1 MTDKIQITLQ
11 SHLKLDNDKHL
22 DLEFNLHKNTFDIKI
37 NGKSAITQKAYLE
50 EIILCKPISQMT
62 EIPERITE
70 KIQLL
75 SDYRTTDASKVVAVL
90 SNKQNKQNS
99 IEQCVNENIHLPN
112 TNICNT
118 NNGQIE
124 LKTENSEIM
133 IHFSNDNKLLEVKR
147 KNELQH
153 KVIYLDDAFK
163 NTKIMSSLIY
173 LTRTMSLI
181 THPKDKELQN
191 ADSKDELSLI
201 YEKIDNIL
209 NSDKSLFKTDKND
222 KSGASKLSLE
232 SLSSGVK
239 VFYLIKSL
247 IDTRII
253 VKNSTLI
260 LDAPETHLHP
270 NLKIALAEIIVLLQ
284 KEMKLHILT
293 NIYSPY
299 FLRAIEV
306 FSKKYDI
313 EDTTKYYLSYNDG
326 DNAKVKDVT
335 LNISE
340 IYKELSD
347 PLQRLE
353 NENYREEL

>member
-1 MTDKIQITLQ
+1 MKLKLKNIGKIESANIDIEGITVIAGLNCTGKSTINHTLFVALQ
-11 SHLKLDNDKHL
+11 SLN
-22 DLEFNLHKNTFDIKI
+22 
-37 NGKSAITQKAYLE
+37 
-50 EIILCKPISQMT
+50 
-62 EIPERITE
+62 EIPGQSVLQIFLDELDGHITNV
-70 KIQLL
+70 
-75 SDYRTTDASKVVAVL
+75 SNTD
-90 SNKQNKQNS
+90 
-99 IEQCVNENIHLPN
+99 
-112 TNICNT
+112 
-118 NNGQIE
+118 NGQIE

-133 IHFSNDNKLLEVKR
+133 IHFGNENELLEVKR
-147 KNELQH
+147 KHELPH
-153 KVIYLDDAFK
+153 KVIYIDDTFK
-163 NTKIMSSLIY
+163 NTKIISSLIY
-173 LTRTMSLI
+173 LTRTMSLF
-181 THPKDKELQN
+181 TNSKQTN
-191 ADSKDELSLI
+191 ADLKDELSLI

-222 KSGASKLSLE
+222 KSGTSKLSLE

-247 IDTRII
+247 IDTGII

-260 LDAPETHLHP
+260 IDEPEIHLHP
-270 NLKIALAEIIVLLQ
+270 NLQIALAEIIVLLQ

-293 NIYSPY
+293 NTYSPY

-306 FSKKYDI
+306 FSEKYGID
-313 EDTTKYYLSYNDG
+313 DTTKYYLAYNDG

-353 NENYREEL
+353 NEGYKEET

>member
-1 MTDKIQITLQ
+1 MKLKLKNIGKIESANIDIEGITVIAGLNCTGKSTINHTLFAALQ
-11 SHLKLDNDKHL
+11 SL
-22 DLEFNLHKNTFDIKI
+22 
-37 NGKSAITQKAYLE
+37 S
-50 EIILCKPISQMT
+50 
-62 EIPERITE
+62 EIP
-70 KIQLL
+70 QQ
-75 SDYRTTDASKVVAVL
+75 SVL
-90 SNKQNKQNS
+90 Q
-99 IEQCVNENIHLPN
+99 IFLDELDGHI

-124 LKTENSEIM
+124 LKTENSEIV
-133 IHFSNDNKLLEVKR
+133 IHFNNENKLLELKR

-181 THPKDKELQN
+181 TKDKELQN
-191 ADSKDELSLI
+191 ADLKDELSLI

-247 IDTRII
+247 IDNGII

-260 LDAPETHLHP
+260 IDEPEANLHP
-270 NLKIALAEIIVLLQ
+270 NLQITLAEIIVLLQ
-284 KEMKLHILT
+284 KKMKLHILT
-293 NIYSPY
+293 NTYSPY

-306 FSKKYDI
+306 FSKKYNI

-326 DNAKVKDVT
+326 DNSKVKDVT
-335 LNISE
+335 LNTSE

-347 PLQRLE
+347 PLQILE

>member
-1 MTDKIQITLQ
+1 MKLKLKNIGKIESANIDIEGITVIAGLNCTGKSTINHTLFAALQ
-11 SHLKLDNDKHL
+11 SLN
-22 DLEFNLHKNTFDIKI
+22 
-37 NGKSAITQKAYLE
+37 
-50 EIILCKPISQMT
+50 
-62 EIPERITE
+62 EIPR
-70 KIQLL
+70 Q
-75 SDYRTTDASKVVAVL
+75 SVL
-90 SNKQNKQNS
+90 QIFLDELNGH
-99 IEQCVNENIHLPN
+99 I

-133 IHFSNDNKLLEVKR
+133 IHFNNENKLLELKR
-147 KNELQH
+147 KNELPH

-173 LTRTMSLI
+173 LTRNMSLI
-181 THPKDKELQN
+181 TKDKELQN

-201 YEKIDNIL
+201 CEKIDKVL
-209 NSDKSLFKTDKND
+209 NSDLSLFKTDKND
-222 KSGASKLSLE
+222 KSSASKLSLE
-232 SLSSGVK
+232 SLSSSVK

-247 IDTRII
+247 IDTGII

-270 NLKIALAEIIVLLQ
+270 NLKIALAEIVVLLQ

-313 EDTTKYYLSYNDG
+313 ADTTKYYLSYNDG
-326 DNAKVKDVT
+326 DNAKIKDVT
-335 LNISE
+335 LNTSE

-353 NENYREEL
+353 NEGYREEI

>member
-1 MTDKIQITLQ
+1 MKLKLKNIGKIESANIDIEGITVIAGLNCTGKSTINHALFAALQ
-11 SHLKLDNDKHL
+11 SL
-22 DLEFNLHKNTFDIKI
+22 
-37 NGKSAITQKAYLE
+37 S
-50 EIILCKPISQMT
+50 
-62 EIPERITE
+62 EIPG
-70 KIQLL
+70 Q
-75 SDYRTTDASKVVAVL
+75 SVL
-90 SNKQNKQNS
+90 QIFLDELNGH
-99 IEQCVNENIHLPN
+99 I

-133 IHFSNDNKLLEVKR
+133 IHFNNENKLLELKR
-147 KNELQH
+147 KNELPH
-153 KVIYLDDAFK
+153 KVIYIDDAFK

-173 LTRTMSLI
+173 LTRTMALI
-181 THPKDKELQN
+181 TKDKELQN

-247 IDTRII
+247 IDTGII

-270 NLKIALAEIIVLLQ
+270 NLKIALAEIVVLLQ

-306 FSKKYDI
+306 FSRKYDT
-313 EDTTKYYLSYNDG
+313 EDTTKYYLAYNDG

-340 IYKELSD
+340 IYKELSN
-347 PLQRLE
+347 PLQKLE
-353 NENYREEL
+353 NEGYKEEM

>member
-1 MTDKIQITLQ
+1 MKLKLKNIGKIESANIDIEGITVIAGLNCTGKSTINHTLFAALQ
-11 SHLKLDNDKHL
+11 SLGELPQQSVLQIFLDEL
-22 DLEFNLHKNTFDIKI
+22 DGHI
-37 NGKSAITQKAYLE
+37 
-50 EIILCKPISQMT
+50 
-62 EIPERITE
+62 
-70 KIQLL
+70 
-75 SDYRTTDASKVVAVL
+75 
-90 SNKQNKQNS
+90 
-99 IEQCVNENIHLPN
+99 

-133 IHFSNDNKLLEVKR
+133 IHFNNENKLLELKR
-147 KNELQH
+147 KNKLPH
-153 KVIYLDDAFK
+153 KVIYIDDAFK

-181 THPKDKELQN
+181 TKDKEPQN
-191 ADSKDELSLI
+191 ADLKDELSLI
-201 YEKIDNIL
+201 YEKIDNVL
-209 NSDKSLFKTDKND
+209 NSDTSLFQTDKND
-222 KSGASKLSLE
+222 KTGEKQLSLE
-232 SLSSGVK
+232 SLSSGMK
-239 VFYLIKSL
+239 IFYLIKSL
-247 IDTRII
+247 IDTGII

-260 LDAPETHLHP
+260 LDEPEAHLHP
-270 NLKIALAEIIVLLQ
+270 NLQITLAEILVLLQ

-293 NIYSPY
+293 NTYSPY

-306 FSKKYDI
+306 FSRKYDT

-353 NENYREEL
+353 NEGYIEEM

>member
-1 MTDKIQITLQ
+1 MKLKLKNIGKIESANIDIEGITVIAGLNCTGKSTINHTLFAALQ
-11 SHLKLDNDKHL
+11 SL
-22 DLEFNLHKNTFDIKI
+22 
-37 NGKSAITQKAYLE
+37 S
-50 EIILCKPISQMT
+50 
-62 EIPERITE
+62 EIPQQSVLQIFLDELDGHITNV
-70 KIQLL
+70 
-75 SDYRTTDASKVVAVL
+75 SNTD
-90 SNKQNKQNS
+90 
-99 IEQCVNENIHLPN
+99 
-112 TNICNT
+112 
-118 NNGQIE
+118 NGQIE
-124 LKTENSEIM
+124 LKTENSEI
-133 IHFSNDNKLLEVKR
+133 IVHFSNENKLLEVKR
-147 KNELQH
+147 KNELPH
-153 KVIYLDDAFK
+153 KVIYIDDAFK

-173 LTRTMSLI
+173 LTRTMSLLN
-181 THPKDKELQN
+181 KDKELQN
-191 ADSKDELSLI
+191 ANLKDELSLI
-201 YEKIDNIL
+201 YEKIDKVL

-232 SLSSGVK
+232 NLSSGMK

-247 IDTRII
+247 IDTGII

-313 EDTTKYYLSYNDG
+313 ADTTKYYLSYNDG
-326 DNAKVKDVT
+326 DNAKIKDVT
-335 LNISE
+335 LNTSE

-353 NENYREEL
+353 NEGYREEI

>member
-1 MTDKIQITLQ
+1 MKLKLKNIGKIESANIDIEGITVIAGLNCTGKSTINHTLFAALQ
-11 SHLKLDNDKHL
+11 SLN
-22 DLEFNLHKNTFDIKI
+22 
-37 NGKSAITQKAYLE
+37 
-50 EIILCKPISQMT
+50 
-62 EIPERITE
+62 EIPG
-70 KIQLL
+70 Q
-75 SDYRTTDASKVVAVL
+75 SVL
-90 SNKQNKQNS
+90 Q
-99 IEQCVNENIHLPN
+99 IFLDELDGHI

-133 IHFSNDNKLLEVKR
+133 IHFNNENKLLELKR
-147 KNELQH
+147 KNELPH
-153 KVIYLDDAFK
+153 KVIYIDDAFK

-173 LTRTMSLI
+173 LTRTMALI
-181 THPKDKELQN
+181 TKDKELQN

-232 SLSSGVK
+232 SLSSGMK

-247 IDTRII
+247 IDTGII

-313 EDTTKYYLSYNDG
+313 ADTTKYYLSYNDG
-326 DNAKVKDVT
+326 DNAKIKDVT
-335 LNISE
+335 LNTSE

-353 NENYREEL
+353 NEGYREEI

>member
-1 MTDKIQITLQ
+1 MKLKLKNIGKIESANIDIEGITVIAGLNCTGKSTINHALFAALQ
-11 SHLKLDNDKHL
+11 SL
-22 DLEFNLHKNTFDIKI
+22 
-37 NGKSAITQKAYLE
+37 G
-50 EIILCKPISQMT
+50 
-62 EIPERITE
+62 EIPG
-70 KIQLL
+70 Q
-75 SDYRTTDASKVVAVL
+75 SVL
-90 SNKQNKQNS
+90 Q
-99 IEQCVNENIHLPN
+99 IFLDELDGHI

-124 LKTENSEIM
+124 LKTENSEII
-133 IHFSNDNKLLEVKR
+133 IHFNNENKLLELKR
-147 KNELQH
+147 KNELPH
-153 KVIYLDDAFK
+153 KVIYIDDAFK

-173 LTRTMSLI
+173 LTRTMALI
-181 THPKDKELQN
+181 TKDKELQN

-222 KSGASKLSLE
+222 KSGTSKLSLE

-247 IDTRII
+247 IDTGII

-270 NLKIALAEIIVLLQ
+270 NLKIALAEIVVLLQ

-313 EDTTKYYLSYNDG
+313 ADTTKYYLSYNDG
-326 DNAKVKDVT
+326 DNAKIKDVT
-335 LNISE
+335 LNTSE

-353 NENYREEL
+353 NEGYREEI

>member
-1 MTDKIQITLQ
+1 MKLKLKNIEKIESANIDIEGITVIAGLNCTGKSTINHALFAALQ
-11 SHLKLDNDKHL
+11 SL
-22 DLEFNLHKNTFDIKI
+22 
-37 NGKSAITQKAYLE
+37 S
-50 EIILCKPISQMT
+50 
-62 EIPERITE
+62 EIP
-70 KIQLL
+70 QQ
-75 SDYRTTDASKVVAVL
+75 SVL
-90 SNKQNKQNS
+90 QIFLDELNGH
-99 IEQCVNENIHLPN
+99 I

-118 NNGQIE
+118 NNSQIE

-181 THPKDKELQN
+181 TKDKELQN

-201 YEKIDNIL
+201 CEKIDKVL
-209 NSDKSLFKTDKND
+209 NSDLSLFKTDKND

-247 IDTRII
+247 IDTGII

-270 NLKIALAEIIVLLQ
+270 NLKIALAEIVVLLQ

-313 EDTTKYYLSYNDG
+313 ADTTKYYLSYNDG
-326 DNAKVKDVT
+326 DNAKIKDVT
-335 LNISE
+335 LNTSE

-353 NENYREEL
+353 NEGYRKEI

>member
-1 MTDKIQITLQ
+1 MKLKLKNIGKIESANIDIEGITVMAGLNCTGKSTINHTLFATLQ
-11 SHLKLDNDKHL
+11 SLNETPGQSVLQIFLDEL
-22 DLEFNLHKNTFDIKI
+22 DEH
-37 NGKSAITQKAYLE
+37 ITN
-50 EIILCKPISQMT
+50 
-62 EIPERITE
+62 
-70 KIQLL
+70 
-75 SDYRTTDASKVVAVL
+75 V
-90 SNKQNKQNS
+90 
-99 IEQCVNENIHLPN
+99 
-112 TNICNT
+112 CNT

-124 LKTENSEIM
+124 LKTKNSEIM
-133 IHFSNDNKLLEVKR
+133 IHFSNENKLLELKK
-147 KNELQH
+147 KNELPH
-153 KVIYLDDAFK
+153 KVIYIDDAFK

-173 LTRTMSLI
+173 LTRTMSLLN
-181 THPKDKELQN
+181 KDKELQN
-191 ADSKDELSLI
+191 ANLKDELSLI

-232 SLSSGVK
+232 SLSSGMK

-247 IDTRII
+247 IDTGII

-270 NLKIALAEIIVLLQ
+270 NLKIALAEIVVLLQ

-335 LNISE
+335 LNTSE

-353 NENYREEL
+353 NESYREEV

>member
-1 MTDKIQITLQ
+1 MKLKLKNIGKIESANIDIEGITVIAGLNCTGKSTINHTLFATLQ
-11 SHLKLDNDKHL
+11 SL
-22 DLEFNLHKNTFDIKI
+22 
-37 NGKSAITQKAYLE
+37 S
-50 EIILCKPISQMT
+50 
-62 EIPERITE
+62 EIPG
-70 KIQLL
+70 Q
-75 SDYRTTDASKVVAVL
+75 SVL
-90 SNKQNKQNS
+90 Q
-99 IEQCVNENIHLPN
+99 IFLDELDGHI

-133 IHFSNDNKLLEVKR
+133 IHFNNENKLLELKR
-147 KNELQH
+147 KNELPH
-153 KVIYLDDAFK
+153 KVIYIDDAFK

-181 THPKDKELQN
+181 TKDKELQN

-247 IDTRII
+247 IDTGII

-270 NLKIALAEIIVLLQ
+270 NLKIALAEIVVLLQ

-306 FSKKYDI
+306 FSKKYGID
-313 EDTTKYYLSYNDG
+313 DTTKYYLAYNDG

-353 NENYREEL
+353 NEGYKEEM

>member
-1 MTDKIQITLQ
+1 MQIF
-11 SHLKLDNDKHL
+11 LDEL
-22 DLEFNLHKNTFDIKI
+22 DGHI
-37 NGKSAITQKAYLE
+37 
-50 EIILCKPISQMT
+50 
-62 EIPERITE
+62 
-70 KIQLL
+70 
-75 SDYRTTDASKVVAVL
+75 
-90 SNKQNKQNS
+90 
-99 IEQCVNENIHLPN
+99 

-181 THPKDKELQN
+181 TKDKELQN

-247 IDTRII
+247 IDTGII

-270 NLKIALAEIIVLLQ
+270 NLKIALAEIVVLLQ

-306 FSKKYDI
+306 FSQKYDT
-313 EDTTKYYLSYNDG
+313 EDTTKYYLTYNDG

-347 PLQRLE
+347 PLQKLE
-353 NENYREEL
+353 NEGYKEEM

>member
-1 MTDKIQITLQ
+1 MKLKLKNIGKIESANINIEGITVIAGLNCTGKSTISHTLFAALQ
-11 SHLKLDNDKHL
+11 SLN
-22 DLEFNLHKNTFDIKI
+22 
-37 NGKSAITQKAYLE
+37 
-50 EIILCKPISQMT
+50 
-62 EIPERITE
+62 EIPR
-70 KIQLL
+70 Q
-75 SDYRTTDASKVVAVL
+75 SVL
-90 SNKQNKQNS
+90 Q
-99 IEQCVNENIHLPN
+99 IFLDELDGHI

-147 KNELQH
+147 KNELPH
-153 KVIYLDDAFK
+153 KVIYIDDTFK
-163 NTKIMSSLIY
+163 NTKIISSLIY
-173 LTRTMSLI
+173 LTRTMSLF
-181 THPKDKELQN
+181 TNSKQTN
-191 ADSKDELSLI
+191 ADLKDELSLI

-232 SLSSGVK
+232 SLSSGMK
-239 VFYLIKSL
+239 IFYLIKSL
-247 IDTRII
+247 IDTGII

-260 LDAPETHLHP
+260 LDEPEAHLHP
-270 NLKIALAEIIVLLQ
+270 NLQITLAEIIVLLQ
-284 KEMKLHILT
+284 KQMKLHILT
-293 NIYSPY
+293 NTYSPY

-306 FSKKYDI
+306 FSQKYSI
-313 EDTTKYYLSYNDG
+313 EDTTKYYLAYNDG
-326 DNAKVKDVT
+326 DNAKVKNVT

-353 NENYREEL
+353 NEGYKEEM

>member
-1 MTDKIQITLQ
+1 MKLKLKNIGKIESANIDIEGITVIAGLNCTGKSTINHTLFAALQ
-11 SHLKLDNDKHL
+11 SLN
-22 DLEFNLHKNTFDIKI
+22 
-37 NGKSAITQKAYLE
+37 
-50 EIILCKPISQMT
+50 
-62 EIPERITE
+62 EIPG
-70 KIQLL
+70 Q
-75 SDYRTTDASKVVAVL
+75 SVL
-90 SNKQNKQNS
+90 Q
-99 IEQCVNENIHLPN
+99 IFLDELDGHI

-133 IHFSNDNKLLEVKR
+133 IHFSNDNKLLELKR
-147 KNELQH
+147 KNELPH
-153 KVIYLDDAFK
+153 KVIYIDDAFK

-173 LTRTMSLI
+173 LTRNMSLI
-181 THPKDKELQN
+181 TKDKELQN

-201 YEKIDNIL
+201 CEKIDKVL
-209 NSDKSLFKTDKND
+209 NSDLSLFKTDKND

-247 IDTRII
+247 IDTGII

-270 NLKIALAEIIVLLQ
+270 NLKIALAEIVVLLQ

-313 EDTTKYYLSYNDG
+313 ADTTKYYLSYNDG
-326 DNAKVKDVT
+326 DNAKIKDVT
-335 LNISE
+335 LNTSE

-353 NENYREEL
+353 NEGYREEI

>member
-1 MTDKIQITLQ
+1 MKLKLKNIGKIESANIDIEGITVIAGLNCTGKSTINHTLFATLQ
-11 SHLKLDNDKHL
+11 SLGELPQQSVLQIFLDKLDGH
-22 DLEFNLHKNTFDIKI
+22 I
-37 NGKSAITQKAYLE
+37 
-50 EIILCKPISQMT
+50 
-62 EIPERITE
+62 
-70 KIQLL
+70 
-75 SDYRTTDASKVVAVL
+75 
-90 SNKQNKQNS
+90 
-99 IEQCVNENIHLPN
+99 

-133 IHFSNDNKLLEVKR
+133 IHFNNENKLLELKR
-147 KNELQH
+147 KNELPH
-153 KVIYLDDAFK
+153 KVIYIDDAFK

-181 THPKDKELQN
+181 TKDKELQN

-222 KSGASKLSLE
+222 KSSASKLSLE

-247 IDTRII
+247 IDTGII

-270 NLKIALAEIIVLLQ
+270 NLKIALAEIVVLLQ

-306 FSKKYDI
+306 FSKKYSID
-313 EDTTKYYLSYNDG
+313 DTTKYYLAYNDG

-353 NENYREEL
+353 NEGYKEEM

>member
-1 MTDKIQITLQ
+1 MKLKLKNIGKIESANIDIESITVIAGLNCTGKSTINHTLFAALQ
-11 SHLKLDNDKHL
+11 SLGELPQQSVLQIFLDEL
-22 DLEFNLHKNTFDIKI
+22 DGHI
-37 NGKSAITQKAYLE
+37 
-50 EIILCKPISQMT
+50 
-62 EIPERITE
+62 
-70 KIQLL
+70 
-75 SDYRTTDASKVVAVL
+75 
-90 SNKQNKQNS
+90 
-99 IEQCVNENIHLPN
+99 

-124 LKTENSEIM
+124 LKTKNSEIM
-133 IHFSNDNKLLEVKR
+133 IHFNNENKLLELKR
-147 KNELQH
+147 KNELPH
-153 KVIYLDDAFK
+153 KVIYIDDAFK

-173 LTRTMSLI
+173 LTRTMALI
-181 THPKDKELQN
+181 TKDKELQN

-247 IDTRII
+247 IDTGII

-270 NLKIALAEIIVLLQ
+270 NLKIALAEIVVLLQ

-313 EDTTKYYLSYNDG
+313 ADTTKYYLSYNDG
-326 DNAKVKDVT
+326 DNAKIKDVT
-335 LNISE
+335 LNTSE

-353 NENYREEL
+353 NESYREEV

>member
-1 MTDKIQITLQ
+1 MKLKLKNIGKIESANIDIEGITVIAGLNCTGKSTINHTLFAALQ
-11 SHLKLDNDKHL
+11 SLSEISEQSVLQIFLDEL
-22 DLEFNLHKNTFDIKI
+22 DGHITNVHNTD
-37 NGKSAITQKAYLE
+37 N
-50 EIILCKPISQMT
+50 SQ
-62 EIPERITE
+62 
-70 KIQLL
+70 
-75 SDYRTTDASKVVAVL
+75 V
-90 SNKQNKQNS
+90 
-99 IEQCVNENIHLPN
+99 
-112 TNICNT
+112 
-118 NNGQIE
+118 E
-124 LKTENSEIM
+124 LKTESSEIM

-173 LTRTMSLI
+173 LTRTMSLLN
-181 THPKDKELQN
+181 KDKELQN
-191 ADSKDELSLI
+191 ANLKDELSLI

-247 IDTRII
+247 IDTEII

-270 NLKIALAEIIVLLQ
+270 NLKIALAEIVVLLQ

-335 LNISE
+335 LNTSE

-353 NENYREEL
+353 NESYREEV

>member
-1 MTDKIQITLQ
+1 MKLKLKNIGKIESANIDIEGITVIAGLNCTGKSTINHALFAALQ
-11 SHLKLDNDKHL
+11 SL
-22 DLEFNLHKNTFDIKI
+22 
-37 NGKSAITQKAYLE
+37 S
-50 EIILCKPISQMT
+50 
-62 EIPERITE
+62 EIP
-70 KIQLL
+70 QQ
-75 SDYRTTDASKVVAVL
+75 SVL
-90 SNKQNKQNS
+90 QIFLDELNGH
-99 IEQCVNENIHLPN
+99 I

-133 IHFSNDNKLLEVKR
+133 IHFNNENKLLELKR
-147 KNELQH
+147 KNELPH

-173 LTRTMSLI
+173 LTRNMSLI
-181 THPKDKELQN
+181 TKDKELQN

-201 YEKIDNIL
+201 CEKIDKVL
-209 NSDKSLFKTDKND
+209 NSDLSLFKTDKND

-247 IDTRII
+247 IDTGII

-270 NLKIALAEIIVLLQ
+270 NLKIALAEIVVLLQ

-313 EDTTKYYLSYNDG
+313 ADTTKYYLSYNDG
-326 DNAKVKDVT
+326 DNAKIKDVT
-335 LNISE
+335 LNTSE

-353 NENYREEL
+353 NEGYREEI

>member
-1 MTDKIQITLQ
+1 MKLKLKNIGKIESASIDIEGITVIAGLNCTGKSTINHTLFAALQ
-11 SHLKLDNDKHL
+11 SL
-22 DLEFNLHKNTFDIKI
+22 
-37 NGKSAITQKAYLE
+37 S
-50 EIILCKPISQMT
+50 
-62 EIPERITE
+62 EIPQQSVLQIFLDELDEHITN
-70 KIQLL
+70 
-75 SDYRTTDASKVVAVL
+75 V
-90 SNKQNKQNS
+90 
-99 IEQCVNENIHLPN
+99 
-112 TNICNT
+112 CNT

-124 LKTENSEIM
+124 LKTKNSEIM
-133 IHFSNDNKLLEVKR
+133 IHFSNENKLLELKK
-147 KNELQH
+147 KNELPH
-153 KVIYLDDAFK
+153 KVIYIDDAFK

-173 LTRTMSLI
+173 LTRTMSLLN
-181 THPKDKELQN
+181 KDKELQN
-191 ADSKDELSLI
+191 ANLKDELSLI
-201 YEKIDNIL
+201 YEKIDKVL

-232 SLSSGVK
+232 NLSSGMK

-247 IDTRII
+247 IDTGII
-253 VKNSTLI
+253 VENSTLI

-313 EDTTKYYLSYNDG
+313 EDTTKYYLTYNDG
-326 DNAKVKDVT
+326 DNAKIKDVT
-335 LNISE
+335 LNTSE

-347 PLQRLE
+347 PLQRLK
-353 NENYREEL
+353 NENYREETWLWAWNWKTK